1 MCPTVRVLVFR
12 SVLRIPCCPLMNW
25 RLPWKEDRYH
35 AFGIHQPFMIV
46 LPYIMYYNR
55 EVFSVELNCTK
66 AHQEVKTIYMSSFS
80 LGWFQDGGSE
90 SLLMTFREKEAKIWL
105 GITLHW
111 NYSANILVDRSQ
123 VIGFDLFIQSYIFL
137 GPQRHL
143 SRYKHC
149 WKIDVVHIYGNQI
162 SEQCISKF

>member
-12 SVLRIPCCPLMNW
+12 SVLRIPCCPMMNW
-25 RLPWKEDRYH
+25 GLPWKEDRYH

-46 LPYIMYYNR
+46 LQYI
-55 EVFSVELNCTK
+55 CT
-66 AHQEVKTIYMSSFS
+66 TIGKYFLWSWIVPRLIKRLRQYMSCFS

-162 SEQCISKF
+162 SEQYISKF